1 MYTAWYTLD
10 SQVSAALL
18 FIEPQIVW
26 LIFGGSM
33 IYFNLTSGDLSL
45 YAGIFV
51 VLAGYFNVSNI
62 ATIMSYAAINSVYLQ
77 TRYDE
82 TDYTTIKF
90 GTFAN
95 AFGAE
100 GDNAWL

>member
-1 MYTAWYTLD
+1 MY
-10 SQVSAALL
+10 
-18 FIEPQIVW
+18 

-33 IYFNLTSGDLSL
+33 IYFNLSYPTDLSL
-45 YAGIFV
+45 YAGILV

-82 TDYTTIKF
+82 TDYSTIRF